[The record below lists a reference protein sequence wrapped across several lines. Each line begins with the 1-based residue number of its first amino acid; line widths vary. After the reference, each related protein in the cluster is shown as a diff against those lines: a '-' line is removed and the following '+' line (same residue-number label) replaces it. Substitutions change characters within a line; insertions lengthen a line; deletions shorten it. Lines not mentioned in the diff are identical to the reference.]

1 MKVPTA
7 IETAQQA
14 ETSPCLFQKNSKTL
28 NKAPSRKLRSG
39 RRQVQG
45 YLFGKAMSANDEFN
59 AQFRGRFA
67 KLQRREIQ
75 LIKNENNPETN
86 SQMALDN

>member
-1 MKVPTA
+1 MNV
-7 IETAQQA
+7 
-14 ETSPCLFQKNSKTL
+14 
-28 NKAPSRKLRSG
+28 
-39 RRQVQG
+39 
-45 YLFGKAMSANDEFN
+45 NDEFN

-67 KLQRREIQ
+67 KLQGREIQ

>member
-1 MKVPTA
+1 MPLPKKLQNTEASTV
-7 IETAQQA
+7 E
-14 ETSPCLFQKNSKTL
+14 KTTIRAAAGTRL
-28 NKAPSRKLRSG
+28 SFWQSNERE
-39 RRQVQG
+39 
-45 YLFGKAMSANDEFN
+45 DEFN

-67 KLQRREIQ
+67 KHRRREIQ